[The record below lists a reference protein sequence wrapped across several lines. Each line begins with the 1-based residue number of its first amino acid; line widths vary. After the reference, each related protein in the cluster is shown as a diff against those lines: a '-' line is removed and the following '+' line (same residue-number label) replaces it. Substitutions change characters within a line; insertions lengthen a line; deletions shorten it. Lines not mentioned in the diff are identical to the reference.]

1 MCFMLYAGTDRAI
14 PRRAFDRSAP
24 DVSVQDL
31 DASEEQVRTH
41 FRKPE
46 VQNIGSTSNCGC
58 DFPHAI
64 FQNGGWPEADY
75 FVQSDEENASSH
87 RFNLDSLV
95 ALLRATQ
102 ENSVELYGVWS
113 GGFVEEPRKRETA
126 SIDEF
131 LDHRFCF
138 KEGCFYEV
146 RLR

>member
-1 MCFMLYAGTDRAI
+1 MTIMYFMLYAGTDHAI
-14 PRRAFDRSAP
+14 PRRAFNRSAP
-24 DVSVQDL
+24 DISVRDL
-31 DASEEQVRTH
+31 ETSEKPVRVH

-58 DFPHAI
+58 DFPHAV
-64 FQNGGWPEADY
+64 FQGGGWPEAGY
-75 FVQSDEENASSH
+75 FVESDEN

-95 ALLRATQ
+95 ALFRATQ
-102 ENSVELYGVWS
+102 EHSVELYGVWS
-113 GGFVEEPRKRETA
+113 GDVVEEPHKRESI

-138 KEGCFYEV
+138 EERCFYEV